1 VQWISDIICR
11 ALCHIAYLVFPDELL
26 LNFPLHAYL
35 KQAGLLV
42 SEKIINKKSV
52 ILLCIQTRIR
62 IVSCLLAPLCILL
75 FM

>member
-1 VQWISDIICR
+1 MCN
-11 ALCHIAYLVFPDELL
+11 E
-26 LNFPLHAYL
+26 
-35 KQAGLLV
+35 AGLLV